1 MIILRLHIAIC
12 DDEPIFCKEIKKKI
26 LEIRPEY
33 ETDIFFSGKEL
44 LETSAYYDMVFLD
57 IEMPEQN
64 GMETARIFCQ

>member
-1 MIILRLHIAIC
+1 MKLHIAIC

-33 ETDIFFSGKEL
+33 EADIFFSGKEL